1 MGYVKRE
8 IKRLIKEAG
17 GKSRA
22 RSAAEDWY
30 NAAINTRSIKEAVI
44 VRTRF
49 QPGKIY
55 VFEYDPITENLP
67 WFDQNPVV
75 LALEQVDGNDL
86 GINLNLLPVI
96 LKEQLMDDLYD
107 RMEGQINNNSTGNK
121 NNNAT
126 AQNPLRI
133 TYDGMKSYLRRY
145 GYDFAIRQYKPNRKR
160 RQAVVSYQNWPQIA
174 LCDFIALNGATVR
187 SIRLLF
193 SRR

>member
-17 GKSRA
+17 SKSRA
-22 RSAAEDWY
+22 RSEAEDWY
-30 NAAINTRSIKEAVI
+30 NEAVRSRGIKEATRI
-44 VRTRF
+44 RTRF

-75 LALEQVDGNDL
+75 LALERVDGNDL
-86 GINLNLLPVI
+86 GINLNLLPVR

-107 RMEGQINNNSTGNK
+107 RMEGQINNASTGNK
-121 NNNAT
+121 NRNAT
-126 AQNPLRI
+126 AQSPLRI

-174 LCDFIALNGATVR
+174 LCDFITLNGATVR

>member
-8 IKRLIKEAG
+8 IRRLTKEAG
-17 GKSRA
+17 SKSNA
-22 RSAAEDWY
+22 RSLAEDWY
-30 NAAINTRSIKEAVI
+30 NEAVRSRSIKEATK

-55 VFEYDPITENLP
+55 VFRYSPVTENLP
-67 WFDQNPVV
+67 WFDRNPVV
-75 LALEQVDGNDL
+75 LAIEQVDGNDL
-86 GINLNLLPVI
+86 GINLNLLPVSV
-96 LKEQLMDDLYD
+96 KEQLMDDLYN
-107 RMEGQINNNSTGNK
+107 RMEGQINNASTGNK

-133 TYDGMKSYLRRY
+133 TYNGMKAYLSRF
-145 GYDFAIRQYKPNRKR
+145 GCEFAIRQYKPNRKIS
-160 RQAVVSYQNWPQIA
+160 QSVVSYQSWPKIA

-187 SIRLLF
+187 GIRLLF

>member
-8 IKRLIKEAG
+8 IKNLIKEAG
-17 GKSRA
+17 SKSKA
-22 RSAAEDWY
+22 RSAAEELY
-30 NAAINTRSIKEAVI
+30 NNAVRSRSIKEATR

-49 QPGKIY
+49 EPGKIY
-55 VFEYDPITENLP
+55 VFRYNPITENLP

-75 LALEQVDGNDL
+75 LAIERVDDNDL
-86 GINLNLLPVI
+86 GINLNLLPVRV
-96 LKEQLMDDLYD
+96 KEQLMDDLYN
-107 RMEGQINNNSTGNK
+107 RMEGQINNASTGNK

-133 TYDGMKSYLRRY
+133 TYSGMKAYLNRF
-145 GYDFAIRQYKPNRKR
+145 GCEFAIRQYKPNRKTS
-160 RQAVVSYQNWPQIA
+160 QSVVSYQSWPKIA

-187 SIRLLF
+187 GIRLLF